1 MKKLLSALLLIIMLV
16 QVLPFDALATVGKVL
31 SKDELAR
38 AYALTGLGTGGL
50 VANNDGAYHAGM
62 TPNLSWNASQMRDW
76 LDDKLAT
83 DLNTITDLLSQTAFT
98 LSDLKEKDPAAYARF
113 AQGDNIQQA
122 QKAYLMAEALR
133 ETLRYYQDQLTEA
146 SGVIAEYGRLIQE
159 EGDSLFDSDRVRYS
173 ACIEEAAAEIAEIRQ
188 IIANSA
194 EEWEGQISLLS
205 NFLKYGPSSQGE
217 EKQDWDWINTVLS
230 GGGEPVTNTAP
241 VTRVSASNSRV
252 NRLSSAAGV
261 AANDVDAKI
270 TVLSEN
276 EVAIELK
283 TGTKEKP
290 ESVKG
295 VQVKVRDAL
304 TKDAKL
310 NSYTTNDNGVAVIP
324 VNLFRMDAYEI
335 IHMYVEVD
343 PRPQGYRD
351 FIIED
356 MDLAKGESYK
366 LFLTPVNGQPSGGQA
381 ANAADD
387 VYPYMM
393 TFNGRD
399 IMNSE
404 YDMIYSTAN
413 DYEFEIKV
421 AFRNTNG
428 KNLPGLVMRYYGTQ
442 DRTPGARDIYV
453 EPTSHNGDVYT
464 FKGKWKQ
471 LILPTSDKDRKPVA
485 FMFGKNAAANLT
497 FTSKLVSHKSAT
509 DAPIDEGTGSTS
521 VFEEVLDKKFSL
533 GCVIPVIDVN
543 INLNLPFIE
552 YLPKININPGGFV
565 TIYMGSSIIEDDTK
579 KTLGNWQ
586 SKDLRAYSQAE
597 AFIEKK
603 GAFANYKGKF
613 NLAKDFYKTK
623 GWKFMGESG
632 IDVGFFVVATGRWEL
647 DKDVPDVKST
657 NVSLRVGSGVT
668 VSYSFSWTI
677 SYPIGPVPVYVSF
690 TLGIA
695 AGFAMEHVLN
705 FCWVNGRFQ
714 NWELKPYND
723 ITIFI
728 SLSLAAALGVGI
740 KGFLDAWVEMSAT
753 LNLAITL
760 SITSKTPTSMTLGG
774 VVKLSVGATVF
785 FISFRK
791 DWDLVN
797 GPIWSSNASSNLLDA
812 YMNADGQQPRQAQVT
827 YAEPQTY
834 PQLAK
839 DAREVA
845 TADSHNNVD
854 SDFKV
859 VEAAGKTFAFHLQKV
874 KGKDGKEFNRVSWQC
889 LNADSGVDG
898 AGSTQQLVE
907 DEDMKKATDES
918 CDKWIRNLSVRSD
931 YAFDV
936 AADNRFVFLI
946 VTAARDFDKD
956 GFPVRNEL
964 KDQTTE
970 YRLNQNMMVYMVVL
984 ESDGKG
990 KLSHRLSFK
999 PSYDRN
1005 FLFFGNSVSGYS
1017 KVDRMVKEDYTK
1029 NTYDSFTN
1037 PHISFARA
1045 LNLDPRDPAH
1055 GGADFEIYG
1064 EMPTVAYKDDKAQT
1078 GTTAFY
1084 CWQGYFKLLTD
1095 KNVASG
1101 MGSGYERVKTLN
1113 TLGLSNTL
1121 TDDDENNGYGMEFV
1135 AISQPKNGAAGEKAL
1150 ELYDYESNK
1159 IGKPNQSKTSIV
1171 LDKGDID
1178 NLVAATRDRKN
1189 DDMNKVDRRFF
1200 YIKREKSKNGAVQ
1213 NRLYGLTIAPTKG
1226 RGTNDFEV
1234 DVTRYVYDAVMP
1246 TNHFDTV
1253 VLNNVTY
1260 LYWVAAAQKQKDTD
1274 PTVWRI
1280 WAMAFDPNTNT
1291 VLDPSVLAEFKL
1303 PKMSYIYTKGDSKS
1317 SATVEGKLD
1326 AAVSNAILLSSG
1338 TGYLNAVA
1346 TNLDKID
1353 EQNRPKVAPIA
1364 LFSFEEKLKPAA
1376 NLITAIPRAL
1386 AVRAGDFEDVT
1397 LGIMNEGN
1405 VPIAAFDIGMYEVVN
1420 GKEGDKP
1427 VETVHINGLDP
1438 TKNKITMADGK
1449 VSRTGKEVAYRE
1461 EDYGNISRKHDWVVD
1476 SETKSYKFHKEDNG
1490 VTLRNIATIK
1500 ASKPEHIK
1508 VQTLM
1513 PGAVGNYCAAF
1524 KIPESW
1530 HGDKTMRLKVT
1541 AVSVE
1546 SNVMAAVANASGLA
1560 ANGESESATL
1570 NYVLNRKTG
1579 KLQLQVPAQPNGAVA
1594 NAIASGLYA
1603 NEIDVMDTDI
1613 VLDVHDIDLKHR
1625 IYDGPDGERMLD
1637 ITIRNYAATR
1647 EALKLSCAVY
1657 ADGASEA
1664 EYLNLPLYTN
1674 AMSNRRAQTITLP
1687 VSALVDDPS
1696 KHGYARVE
1704 VSVVGTD
1711 ENAYVNNEFD
1721 VVFDGD
1727 NALQI
1732 VDQPEDVTVQ
1742 VGEDVSF
1749 DVGVSGGVPP
1759 YSYQWQVWD
1768 PVHQKWVDLPGFT
1781 DPILRRENIE
1791 EKWDGCR
1798 FRCVITDATGAQVIS
1813 EAVTLTL
1820 RDRVPTGD
1828 PANLPLYLIVAAVAM
1843 ILLIALRRRREAE

>member
-1 MKKLLSALLLIIMLV
+1 MRKLLSALVLIVMLA
-16 QVLPFDALATVGKVL
+16 QVLPLDALATVGKVL
-31 SKDELAR
+31 SKDELAK

-50 VANNDGAYHAGM
+50 AANNDGAYHAGM

-83 DLNTITDLLSQTAFT
+83 DLNTVTDLLSQTAFT
-98 LSDLKEKDPAAYARF
+98 LSELEEKDPAAYARL
-113 AQGDNIQQA
+113 ARGDDIQQA
-122 QKAYLMAEALR
+122 QRAYLMAEALR
-133 ETLRYYQDQLTEA
+133 ETLRYYQDQLKEA

-159 EGDSLFDSDRVRYS
+159 EADSLFDSDRVRYS
-173 ACIEEAAAEIAEIRQ
+173 ACIEESAAEIAEIRQ
-188 IIANSA
+188 IIADSA

-205 NFLKYGPSSQGE
+205 SFLKYGPSSQGE
-217 EKQDWDWINTVLS
+217 EQQDWDWINNVLS
-230 GGGEPVTNTAP
+230 GGGEPVTNSAP
-241 VTRVSASNSRV
+241 VTRVSASNSRS
-252 NRLSSAAGV
+252 NRLSAAAGV
-261 AANDVDAKI
+261 AANDVDANI

-290 ESVKG
+290 EPVKG
-295 VQVKVRDAL
+295 VQVKVRDAQG
-304 TKDAKL
+304 KDAKL
-310 NSYTTNDNGVAVIP
+310 NSYTTNDKGVAVIP
-324 VNLFRMDAYEI
+324 VNLFSMDAYEI
-335 IHMYVEVD
+335 LHLYVEVD

-366 LFLTPVNGQPSGGQA
+366 LFLTPVNGQSSNGET
-381 ANAADD
+381 ANAAND

-421 AFRNTNG
+421 AFRNTDG
-428 KNLPGLVMRYYGTQ
+428 KNLPGLVMRYYGTE
-442 DRTPGARDIYV
+442 DRVPGARDIYV

-471 LILPTSDKDRKPVA
+471 RILPTSGKDRKYVA
-485 FMFGKNAAANLT
+485 FMFGKDAAANLT

-521 VFEEVLDKKFSL
+521 VFQGVLEKKFSL
-533 GCVIPVIDVN
+533 GCKIPVIDVN
-543 INLNLPFIE
+543 ISFNLPFIE
-552 YLPKININPGGFV
+552 YLPKININPGGYV

-579 KTLGNWQ
+579 KLLGNWQ
-586 SKDLRAYSQAE
+586 SKDLRAYKQAE
-597 AFIEKK
+597 SFIEKK
-603 GAFANYKGKF
+603 GTYANYKGKY

-657 NVSLRVGSGVT
+657 NVSLRVGTGIT
-668 VSYSFSWTI
+668 ISYSFSWTI

-695 AGFAMEHVLN
+695 AGFAMEHALN
-705 FCWVNGRFQ
+705 FCWVNGGFQ

-723 ITIFI
+723 ITISI
-728 SLSLAAALGVGI
+728 SLSLGAALGVGI
-740 KGFLDAWVEMSAT
+740 KGFLDAWVEISAT
-753 LNLAITL
+753 LNLVITL

-774 VVKLSVGATVF
+774 QVKLSVGATVF

-791 DWDLVN
+791 DWELVN
-797 GPIWSSNASSNLLDA
+797 GPIWSSNASSNLLDY
-812 YMNADGQQPRQAQVT
+812 YMNADSQQPKQTQVT
-827 YAEPQTY
+827 YGEPQTY

-845 TADSHNNVD
+845 TAAGQSNVD
-854 SDFKV
+854 AGFKV
-859 VEAAGKTFAFHLQKV
+859 VEAGGKTFAFHLQKV
-874 KGKDGKEFNRVSWQC
+874 KGKDGKEFNRVCWQC
-889 LNADSGVDG
+889 LNPDSGVDG
-898 AGSTQQLVE
+898 TGSTQQIVE
-907 DEDMKKATDES
+907 DKELNTPYNQRDQWLK
-918 CDKWIRNLSVRSD
+918 NLSERND

-936 AADNRFVFLI
+936 AADNRFVFLV
-946 VTAARDFDKD
+946 VTAAKDFDKD

-964 KDQTTE
+964 KDQTLD
-970 YRLNQNMMVYMVVL
+970 YRFNQNMMAYMAVL
-984 ESDGKG
+984 ETDGKG
-990 KLSHRLSFK
+990 KLSHRLSFT
-999 PSYDRN
+999 PENMQN
-1005 FLFFGNSVSGYS
+1005 FIVCFTSVSGYS
-1017 KVDRMVKEDYTK
+1017 DSVRRPVVDNYTK
-1029 NTYDSFTN
+1029 YTYDSFTN

-1045 LNLDPRDPAH
+1045 LNMDPRDPAH
-1055 GGADFEIYG
+1055 SAADFEIYG
-1064 EMPTVAYKDDKAQT
+1064 EMPTVAYKDDKAQM

-1084 CWQGYFKLLTD
+1084 YWRTNFKLLTD

-1113 TLGLSNTL
+1113 TLGLSNIL
-1121 TDDDENNGYGMEFV
+1121 NDEDENNGYGMEFV

-1150 ELYDYESNK
+1150 ELYDYEANK
-1159 IGKPNQSKTSIV
+1159 IGKVNQGKTSVV

-1189 DDMNKVDRRFF
+1189 DNMEKVDRRFF
-1200 YIKREKSKNGAVQ
+1200 YTKREKSKDGVVQ
-1213 NRLYGLTIAPTKG
+1213 NRLYGLVIAPTKG

-1234 DVTRYVYDAVMP
+1234 DVTKYVYDAVMP

-1253 VLNNVTY
+1253 ILNNVTY
-1260 LYWVAAAQKQKDTD
+1260 LYWVAAAQKQKDSD

-1280 WAMAFDPNTNT
+1280 WGMAFDPNTNT

-1303 PKMSYIYTKGDSKS
+1303 PKLHYKNGQ
-1317 SATVEGKLD
+1317 AEAELN
-1326 AAVSNAILLSSG
+1326 AAVSNAILLGSG

-1346 TNLDKID
+1346 TNLDKIAEKD
-1353 EQNRPKVAPIA
+1353 RPKVAPIA

-1386 AVRAGDFEDVT
+1386 AVKAGDFEDVT

-1405 VPIAAFDIGMYEVVN
+1405 VPIAAFDIGMYEVVD

-1427 VETVHINGLDP
+1427 VETVHINGIDS

-1461 EDYGNISRKHDWVVD
+1461 EDYGNISRKHDWVLD
-1476 SETKSYKFHKEDNG
+1476 SETKAYKLHKNPDS
-1490 VTLRNIATIK
+1490 VTLKSSDVIK

-1524 KIPESW
+1524 KIPENW
-1530 HGDKTMRLKVT
+1530 HGDKTLRLKVT

-1560 ANGESESATL
+1560 ANGEGESATL
-1570 NYVLNRKTG
+1570 NYALNPKTG
-1579 KLQLQVPAQPNGAVA
+1579 KLELQMPVQPNGVVA

-1603 NEIDVMDTDI
+1603 NEIDVMDTDV
-1613 VLDVHDIDLKHR
+1613 VLDVHDIELKHR
-1625 IYDGPDGERMLD
+1625 IYEGPEGERMLD
-1637 ITIRNYAATR
+1637 ITVRNYAATR
-1647 EALKLSCAVY
+1647 ESLKLSCAVY
-1657 ADGASEA
+1657 ADGASEP
-1664 EYLNLPLYTN
+1664 EYLNLPLYEKST
-1674 AMSNRRAQTITLP
+1674 SNRRAQTITIP

-1696 KHGYARVE
+1696 KHTYARVA
-1704 VSVVGTD
+1704 VSVVGVD
-1711 ENAYVNNEFD
+1711 ENAYANNEFD
-1721 VVFDGD
+1721 VVFGGE
-1727 NALQI
+1727 NPLRFTS
-1732 VDQPEDVTVQ
+1732 QPEDVVVQ
-1742 VGEDVSF
+1742 EGEDVSF
-1749 DVGVSGGVPP
+1749 DVEVGGGSQP
-1759 YSYQWQVWD
+1759 YTYQWQVWD
-1768 PVHQKWVDLPGFT
+1768 PVHEKWVDLKGFT
-1781 DPILRRENIE
+1781 EPTLRRKDIE
-1791 EKWDGCR
+1791 KKWDGCV
-1798 FRCVITDATGAQVIS
+1798 FRCVITDAAGTQIIS
-1813 EAVTLTL
+1813 ETATLTV
-1820 RDRVPTGD
+1820 RDKVDTGD
-1828 PANLPLYLIVAAVAM
+1828 HSDLPLYSIVAMIAI
-1843 ILLIALRRRREAE
+1843 ILLIALRRRREIG